1 MTHKWSNSSWWS
13 KTATLAA
20 FRKQCRHINS
30 KLCQLFKKKIFL
42 FPALFPPRLLQPEKK
57 SVDEWIFHTMW
68 VADSFADTEEQFIRD
83 LLRSAPQMSQIR
95 PAAVFLPDL
104 PGPEKSPPLQSVGTI
119 VRLWILMTSVRTCLI
134 EATTSSARD
143 QIITPSFV
151 SFAVKATFS
160 GSRRRNRPADGWDL
174 LYFPILFNAVVFFP
188 PSRSLRGGSGVH
200 L

>member
-1 MTHKWSNSSWWS
+1 MST
-13 KTATLAA
+13 
-20 FRKQCRHINS
+20 
-30 KLCQLFKKKIFL
+30 FKKKNL
-42 FPALFPPRLLQPEKK
+42 PLPCTFPPEVASTRKKKCWWMNLSYNVSCWQLRRYGGAIYSRLVEISSSDVP
-57 SVDEWIFHTMW
+57 
-68 VADSFADTEEQFIRD
+68 DTARC
-83 LLRSAPQMSQIR
+83 R
-95 PAAVFLPDL
+95 LPDL

-119 VRLWILMTSVRTCLI
+119 CLWILMTSVRTRLT